1 VQEAMMK
8 PLLSVMAIALLVLS
22 VPAQKAEPC
31 KDLKYENK
39 NQVNPNPLSV
49 STVSGRVI
57 VEVGELGG
65 SAREIGPVTEACLGL
80 FAEKDHQLLATAV
93 VDDEGRFV
101 FDAVPSGKYRL
112 VVRAGPLCVANV
124 PLRVTSRKRR
134 KEGDDKQV
142 VVHMRAAG
150 IDTCSYADYK

>member
-1 VQEAMMK
+1 MMK
-8 PLLSVMAIALLVLS
+8 PLLTVIAIALLGLS
-22 VPAQKAEPC
+22 VPAQHKVDSC

-39 NQVNPNPLSV
+39 NQVNPSPLSV
-49 STVSGRVI
+49 TIVSGRVI
-57 VEVGELGG
+57 VEAGELGG

-80 FAEKDHQLLATAV
+80 FTEKDHRPVATAV
-93 VDDEGRFV
+93 VDDEGRFA
-101 FDAVPSGKYRL
+101 FDAIPVGKYRL

-124 PLRVTSRKRR
+124 PLRVIRSKRG
-134 KEGDDKQV
+134 KEGNGKQV